1 MKLFQL
7 ILFSFILNFSLSQEL
22 IADIEISG
30 IEKIENSLNSTFKDS
45 LEFLRY
51 LQKLQKKAWE
61 KNYVEFSIDTIFL
74 DKRLTKVRGKVGV
87 KYENIL
93 LKIDR
98 DEIEFL
104 KRKISRQK
112 DEIHIGNLSPTNVHE
127 RIRTILEVY
136 VNNGYPFCQ
145 VKIENI
151 QIEEDLFRGK
161 LAIARGVQQSFNK
174 IHIKGDSSLNPN
186 FIQNLINIRQN
197 DLYNESEIN
206 KISTIIANTPYLME
220 LSAPELLFTKD
231 GAELYLYLRQ
241 NPKSSINGVI
251 GFQPDPISGRV
262 NFTGDVRLKL
272 SNVLKHG
279 EQLNLNWQSVSQET
293 QSLKSALSY
302 PYLFNTPFGVEGK
315 FNLYKRD
322 SSFLETI
329 AQVGITYNLK
339 PNWNI
344 SVFYARNSSN
354 LLGGSFQQDDRGTV
368 RTNAYGISSENT
380 ELDYLP
386 NPSKGYYF
394 QTNILGG
401 IRSFQ
406 TFDTLPIEKDQTLR
420 TLFEF
425 GIFIPISSRHVIKL
439 GNQSSFY
446 FAEEIFTNELYRFG
460 GLIEQR
466 GFNEDELLASSRSTF
481 TTEYRFLLDKNSN
494 VFAFYDL
501 SWYERNTEKY
511 MRDLPMGIGLGFS
524 FSSNVGIFNLAYA
537 IGKQQNDGFLLA
549 NSKIHFGYTA
559 IF

>member
-22 IADIEISG
+22 IADIEIPG

-61 KNYVEFSIDTIFL
+61 ENYVEFSIDTIFL

-127 RIRTILEVY
+127 RIKTILEVY

-329 AQVGITYNLK
+329 AQAGITYNLK

-354 LLGGSFQQDDRGTV
+354 LLGGTYQQDDRGTV

-394 QTNILGG
+394 QANILGG

-406 TFDTLPIEKDQTLR
+406 TFDTVPIEKDQTLR
-420 TLFEF
+420 TLLEF

-439 GNQSSFY
+439 ANQSSFY

>member
-61 KNYVEFSIDTIFL
+61 ENYVEFSIDTIFL
-74 DKRLTKVRGKVGV
+74 DKRLTKVKGKVGV

-104 KRKISRQK
+104 KRKISHQK

-220 LSAPELLFTKD
+220 LSAPELLFTRN
-231 GAELYLYLRQ
+231 GAELYLYLRH

-251 GFQPDPISGRV
+251 GFQPDPISGRL

-279 EQLNLNWQSVSQET
+279 ERLNLNWQSVSQGT
-293 QSLKSALSY
+293 QSLESALSY

-329 AQVGITYNLK
+329 AQVGIIYNLK

-406 TFDTLPIEKDQTLR
+406 TFDKLPTEKDQTLR

-460 GLIEQR
+460 GLLEQR
-466 GFNEDELLASSRSTF
+466 GFNEDEILASSRSTF
-481 TTEYRFLLDKNSN
+481 TAEYRFLLDKNSN

-501 SWYERNTEKY
+501 SWYERNTEQY

>member
-22 IADIEISG
+22 IADIEIPG

-61 KNYVEFSIDTIFL
+61 ENYVEFSIDTIFL

-104 KRKISRQK
+104 KRKISHQK

-251 GFQPDPISGRV
+251 GFQPDPISGRL

-279 EQLNLNWQSVSQET
+279 ERLNLNWQSVSQGT
-293 QSLKSALSY
+293 QSLESALSY

-329 AQVGITYNLK
+329 AQVGIIYNLK

-406 TFDTLPIEKDQTLR
+406 TFDKLPTEKDQTLR

-501 SWYERNTEKY
+501 SWYERNTEQY

>member
-22 IADIEISG
+22 IADIEIPG

-104 KRKISRQK
+104 KRKISHQK

-220 LSAPELLFTKD
+220 LSAPELLFTRN
-231 GAELYLYLRQ
+231 GAELYLYLRH

-251 GFQPDPISGRV
+251 GFQPDPISGRL

-279 EQLNLNWQSVSQET
+279 ERLNLNWQSVSQGT
-293 QSLKSALSY
+293 QSLESALSY

-329 AQVGITYNLK
+329 AQVGIIYNLK

-406 TFDTLPIEKDQTLR
+406 TFDKLPTEKDQTLR

-501 SWYERNTEKY
+501 SWYERNTEQY

>member
-61 KNYVEFSIDTIFL
+61 ENYVEFSIDTIFL
-74 DKRLTKVRGKVGV
+74 DKKLTKVKGKVGV

-104 KRKISRQK
+104 KRKISRQN
-112 DEIHIGNLSPTNVHE
+112 DEIDISNLSPTNVHE
-127 RIRTILEVY
+127 RIRSILKVY

-151 QIEEDLFRGK
+151 QIEDNLFSGK
-161 LAIARGVQQSFNK
+161 LEIDRGVQQTFNK

-206 KISTIIANTPYLME
+206 KISTIVANTPYLME
-220 LSAPELLFTKD
+220 LSAPELLFTRN
-231 GAELYLYLRQ
+231 GAELYLYLRH

-251 GFQPDPISGRV
+251 GFQPDPISGRI

-279 EQLNLNWQSVSQET
+279 ERLNLNWQSVSQGT
-293 QSLKSALSY
+293 QSLESALSY

-354 LLGGSFQQDDRGTV
+354 LLGGTFQQDDRGTV

-394 QTNILGG
+394 QANILGG

-406 TFDTLPIEKDQTLR
+406 TFDTVPIEKDQTLR
-420 TLFEF
+420 TLLEF

-460 GLIEQR
+460 GLLEQR
-466 GFNEDELLASSRSTF
+466 GFNEDEILASSRSTF